1 MSIVDIACQA
11 LQQGKILELQYDG
24 YSRCVEVHAVG
35 ISTAGHYVM
44 ACWQTSG
51 GSSSGERVGWKL
63 MRLDEVRGGGMSNQ
77 ASAAPR
83 DGYRRGDKRMQRIIS
98 EL

>member
-1 MSIVDIACQA
+1 MSIVDTASQA
-11 LQQGKILELQYDG
+11 LQQGRILELRYDG
-24 YSRCVEVHAVG
+24 YNRCVEVHAVG

-51 GSSSGERVGWKL
+51 GSSGGERVGWKL
-63 MRLDEVRGGGMSNQ
+63 MRLDEVLGAVISGQ
-77 ASAAPR
+77 PSAAPR
-83 DGYRRGDKRMQRIIS
+83 DGYRRGDKRMARIIC

>member
-1 MSIVDIACQA
+1 MSMVDAACLA

-24 YSRCVEVHAVG
+24 YSRCVEVHSIGV
-35 ISTAGHYVM
+35 SMAGNFVM

-51 GSSSGERVGWKL
+51 GSSSGEQVGWKL
-63 MRLDEVRGGGMSNQ
+63 MRFDQIKDAVISGGN
-77 ASAAPR
+77 SAAPR
-83 DGYRRGDKRMQRIIS
+83 DGYRRGDKRMQRIIC

>member
-1 MSIVDIACQA
+1 MSIVDAACQA
-11 LQQGKILELQYDG
+11 LHQGRVLELQYDG

-35 ISTAGHYVM
+35 ISTADHYVM

-51 GSSSGERVGWKL
+51 GSASGERVGWKL
-63 MRLDEVRGGGMSNQ
+63 MRLDEVRGAVISGEL
-77 ASAAPR
+77 SAAPR
-83 DGYRRGDKRMQRIIS
+83 DGYRRGDKRMPRIIC

>member
-1 MSIVDIACQA
+1 MSVLNITCQA
-11 LQQGKILELQYDG
+11 LQQGRILELQYDG

-35 ISTAGHYVM
+35 ISKAGHQVM

-51 GSSSGERVGWKL
+51 GSSSGEQVGWKL
-63 MRLDEVRGGGMSNQ
+63 MRLDEVRGAVVSDQ

-83 DGYRRGDKRMQRIIS
+83 NGYRSGDKRMQRIIC

>member
-1 MSIVDIACQA
+1 MSIVDTACQA
-11 LQQGKILELQYDG
+11 LQKGKVLELQYDG

-44 ACWQTSG
+44 ACWQISG

-63 MRLDEVRGGGMSNQ
+63 MRLDEVRDALISTQ

-83 DGYRRGDKRMQRIIS
+83 DGYRRGDKRMQRITC

>member
-1 MSIVDIACQA
+1 LSVVDTACQA
-11 LQQGKILELQYDG
+11 LQQGRILELQYDG

-35 ISTAGHYVM
+35 TSTAGHQVM

-51 GSSSGERVGWKL
+51 GSSGGEVIGWKL
-63 MRLDEVRGGGMSNQ
+63 MRLDEVLRAAISSQ
-77 ASAAPR
+77 ASAAPC
-83 DGYRRGDKRMQRIIS
+83 DGYRRGDKRMQRIIY

>member
-1 MSIVDIACQA
+1 LSIVDIACQA
-11 LQQGKILELQYDG
+11 LQQGKVLELRYDG

-35 ISTAGHYVM
+35 VSTAGHYVV
-44 ACWQTSG
+44 ASWQTSG
-51 GSSSGERVGWKL
+51 GSSRGESVGWKL
-63 MRLDEVRGGGMSNQ
+63 MRLDEIQGAAISGQ

-83 DGYRRGDKRMQRIIS
+83 DGYRRGDKRMQRIIC

>member
-1 MSIVDIACQA
+1 MSVVDIACQS
-11 LQQGKILELQYDG
+11 LQQGKVLELQYDG

-35 ISTAGHYVM
+35 ISTAGHNVM

-63 MRLDEVRGGGMSNQ
+63 MRLDEARGAVISGQ

-83 DGYRRGDKRMQRIIS
+83 EGYRRGDKRMQRIIC